1 MDNKYKCEKDTIQI
15 WTDGGCRFDSSEGG
29 VKDDSISGYAVLLK
43 FNGNEKLL
51 GEAKLGKT
59 NSYME
64 LKAVLEGLRALR
76 KFGYPVRIYTDSM
89 YVANP
94 LKKGWY
100 KKWLWNGWKTSSGK
114 DVKYQ
119 EMWIE
124 IIQFWDS
131 IPDITIE
138 HVPGHSGVKN
148 NERVD
153 DHVNM
158 LMDEL
163 EREVKK

>member
-1 MDNKYKCEKDTIQI
+1 MDAKYKYKKDTIQI
-15 WTDGGCRFDSSEGG
+15 WTDGGCRFDSSKGG
-29 VKDDSISGYAVLLK
+29 VKPDSISGYAVLLK
-43 FNGNEKLL
+43 FNGKELLL
-51 GEAKLGKT
+51 GKAELGRT

-76 KFGYPVRIYTDSM
+76 KFGYPVEIYTDSM

-100 KKWLWNGWKTSSGK
+100 KKWLWNGWKTASGK

-124 IIQFWDS
+124 IIKFWNN
-131 IPDITIE
+131 IPEITIQ
-138 HVPGHSGVKN
+138 HVPGHAGVKN

-153 DHVNM
+153 NHVNV

-163 EREVKK
+163 EEGLKK